1 MKSKKMSAL
10 TLLMACALLVSLP
23 ACQKGKSSAKA
34 KPVAAKKKVS
44 SSCNSTKSK
53 CVKKAKSSCKPCKKG
68 KKKTVKKAASQP
80 MTKKVG
86 GENSEDDDAW
96 WEF

>member
-1 MKSKKMSAL
+1 MRSPL
-10 TLLMACALLVSLP
+10 VCLLEGVFPKGLGKRGTVETPHFDEFPPEEGL
-23 ACQKGKSSAKA
+23 GKSGIFPTNRYFDSH
-34 KPVAAKKKVS
+34 KKS
-44 SSCNSTKSK
+44 
-53 CVKKAKSSCKPCKKG
+53 PCKKG